1 MNRRQY
7 LSMAGL
13 AASGVVAGC
22 TSRGSSGGGE
32 EPTGTAQNPT
42 GDGGS
47 AGGSGD
53 RVAVET
59 VASGFEN
66 PWSLAFVPDDGRLLV
81 TERAGRLN
89 LVDPA
94 GGTVERVEG
103 TPEVDA
109 RGQGGLLDV
118 GLHPRFPET
127 RWLYLTYAAAR
138 PDGASTTHVGRG
150 RLDPEAASLDGF
162 ETLHAAEPFVE
173 SAGHYGSR
181 LAFDADER
189 LYVTVGDRQFK
200 DFGPDHTAQDLTTE
214 HGATLRFETD
224 GSVPE
229 DNPFVGDEGARDT
242 IYSYGHRN
250 AQGMTVHP
258 ETGALWQ
265 SEYGEQDGDEL
276 NVVTRGGNYGWPVA
290 DEGCTYG
297 GGEPIGVS
305 HSDREDVVAPV
316 YSWPCGSG
324 GFPPG
329 GMTFYTGDAFPD
341 WQGNLF
347 VGGLASQALARFTV
361 DGTETT
367 LAERLLTERGWR
379 VRTVAEEPD
388 TGHLYVAVDAGD
400 APVVRL
406 TPP

>member
-13 AASGVVAGC
+13 AMSSVVAGC

-32 EPTGTAQNPT
+32 ESTGTAQSPT

-59 VASGFEN
+59 VASGFEH

-94 GGTVERVEG
+94 DGTVERVEG

-138 PDGASTTHVGRG
+138 PDGTSTTHVGRG

-173 SAGHYGSR
+173 STGHYGSR

-214 HGATLRFETD
+214 HGATLRFEAD
-224 GSVPE
+224 GSVPD
-229 DNPFVGDEGARDT
+229 DNPFVGNEAARDT

-297 GGEPIGVS
+297 SGEPIGVS

-341 WQGNLF
+341 WQGDLF

-367 LAERLLTERGWR
+367 LADQLLTERGWR
-379 VRTVAEEPD
+379 VRTVAEEPG

-406 TPP
+406 TPS